1 MEDWSDAQEI
11 VNGIPEELWSLPSE
25 VMNDYLSAHPDI
37 KEKVLEFLK
46 INFPARYFVPNVG
59 QEKAI
64 LPLKDM
70 DINADEMK
78 VGCFA
83 GGNGEVPREAGEDGV
98 LCASPYSSDATPSHS
113 FVLRA
118 G

>member
-46 INFPARYFVPNVG
+46 INFPARYFIPNVG

-78 VGCFA
+78 VGC
-83 GGNGEVPREAGEDGV
+83 
-98 LCASPYSSDATPSHS
+98 LS
-113 FVLRA
+113 
-118 G
+118 